1 MSGIIAIDAGTTG
14 VTCLYFDAELRAT
27 VRAYAE
33 FEQHFPAPDRVEHR
47 ADQLLAAVDRALG
60 EVLADDRAKGAVAI
74 GITNQRETVFACERT
89 TGRPLA
95 PGIVWQD
102 KRTARL
108 CARWKAEGRED
119 LVRQRTGLVI
129 DPYFSGS
136 KIHWMLAEIEGL
148 RARAERGEVVFAT
161 VEALIAQHL
170 CGGDA
175 WTTDTTNASRTL
187 LFDIDA
193 RRWDDE
199 LCAWLGVDPAWLCE
213 VREPSASAGLTDPAR
228 CAGLSLPIL
237 GTVGDQQA
245 ALLGQGAVEPGASK
259 NTYGTGC
266 FLLVQAGA
274 TRPTAVQGFLTTL
287 ACDATGGT
295 SYALE
300 GALFMGGALVQWLRD
315 GLGII
320 DDAAAVEALAASVPD
335 SGGVVLA
342 PGFTGLGAPYWDADA
357 RGALLGL
364 TRGTTRAHV
373 ARATLEAIALENA
386 ELVELVRAEGAMAVE
401 ELVVDGGAAAN
412 DLLMQLQADFAATRI
427 LRPDDVEA
435 TARGAAV
442 LAGLGAGLWERA
454 DALPRP
460 GVRAFE
466 PALGEAERQERLAAW
481 RAALERTLSR
491 P

>member
-47 ADQLLAAVDRALG
+47 ADQLLAAVDRTLA
-60 EVLADDRAKGAVAI
+60 EVLADDRAQGAVAI
-74 GITNQRETVFACERT
+74 GITNQRETVFACERA
-89 TGRPLA
+89 TGAPLST
-95 PGIVWQD
+95 GIVWQD
-102 KRTARL
+102 KRTADL
-108 CARWKAEGRED
+108 CARWKEEGREE
-119 LVRQRTGLVI
+119 LVRERTGLVI

-136 KIHWMLAEIEGL
+136 KIHWMLASVDGL
-148 RARAERGEVVFAT
+148 RARAERGEVVFVT
-161 VEALIAQHL
+161 VESLIAQHL
-170 CGGDA
+170 CGGST

-187 LFDIDA
+187 LLAIDE
-193 RRWDDE
+193 RRWDDD
-199 LCAWLGVDPAWLCE
+199 LCDWLGVDPAWLPE
-213 VREPSASAGLTDPAR
+213 VREPCASAGLTDPAR
-228 CAGLSLPIL
+228 CAGLALPIL

-266 FLLVQAGA
+266 FLLVQAGDA
-274 TRPTAVQGFLTTL
+274 RPRPVQGFLTTL
-287 ACDATGGT
+287 ACDARGRT

-320 DDAAAVEALAASVPD
+320 ASAPEVEALAASVPD
-335 SGGVVLA
+335 TGGVVLA
-342 PGFTGLGAPYWDADA
+342 PGFTGLGAPYWDAGA

-373 ARATLEAIALENA
+373 ARAALEAIALENA
-386 ELVELVRAEGAMAVE
+386 ELIELVRAEGGMGVD

-412 DLLMQLQADFAATRI
+412 DLLMQLQADLAGIRI

-442 LAGLGAGLWERA
+442 LAGLGAGLWESA
-454 DALPRP
+454 DGLARP

-466 PALGEAERQERLAAW
+466 PSLDEARRAQRLAEW
-481 RAALERTLSR
+481 RAALRRTLSTT
-491 P
+491 